1 MSKPDKSQTPNEQTQ
16 TNQKS
21 SDVKIATFK
30 LKGGMVFIP
39 YSDPATL
46 ERILQGV
53 KMLREGENEESKE
66 ESR

>member
-21 SDVKIATFK
+21 GDVKIASFR
-30 LKGGMVFIP
+30 LRGGAIFIP
-39 YSDPATL
+39 YSDPASL
-46 ERILQGV
+46 MRILEGV
-53 KMLREGENEESKE
+53 KKLREGESKE